1 MRYDFYLPNYKE
13 KGLLIEAMGIQHEKP
28 IRFYNAI
35 TEEEAIIK
43 FEQQKYR
50 DELKRKYAE
59 DNGIELL
66 YIWYYELDNIPE
78 ILTTKLK
85 LN

>member
-1 MRYDFYLPNYKE
+1 MKKKRIFY
-13 KGLLIEAMGIQHEKP
+13 GVQ
-28 IRFYNAI
+28 
-35 TEEEAIIK
+35 TDEEVK
-43 FEQQKYR
+43 RQFEELKYR
-50 DELKRKYAE
+50 DELKRIYAE